1 MSLGGSDAGD
11 GDGDEDVEH
20 QIEALVAQAN
30 RLEQVLRLH
39 STRVDAAFMVEDTA
53 RNTQRHPANSARS
66 RGGGA
71 DAGARRSGV
80 KPPNARRG
88 KTTNKKKKKKKRR
101 VGRNTGATGAPTVAA
116 DRLAMQVDAGTAAA
130 DAADAAA
137 ELAADCGAGSG
148 AGVLGG
154 VWDPAWGSTAG
165 RFRCYHNIANGRC
178 YADDQPPAKVEAS
191 GEGSGGEVRPRCRVR
206 GSAGRSESGMVVT

>member
-1 MSLGGSDAGD
+1 MT
-11 GDGDEDVEH
+11 
-20 QIEALVAQAN
+20 QAH

-88 KTTNKKKKKKKRR
+88 KTTTKKKKKRR
-101 VGRNTGATGAPTVAA
+101 VGRITGATGAPTVAA

-178 YADDQPPAKVEAS
+178 YADYQPPPAKVGGCRNRSRGKREDN
-191 GEGSGGEVRPRCRVR
+191 GGEVRPRCRVR
-206 GSAGRSESGMVVT
+206 GSACRGESGIVVT